1 MLHKKLKQR
10 CVDLRRSY
18 ASPLA
23 TERKLKYT
31 RNDIKLARKN
41 QEMKE
46 NAAVVEIE
54 KEIGINQNENISE

>member
-10 CVDLRRSY
+10 FVDLRRSD